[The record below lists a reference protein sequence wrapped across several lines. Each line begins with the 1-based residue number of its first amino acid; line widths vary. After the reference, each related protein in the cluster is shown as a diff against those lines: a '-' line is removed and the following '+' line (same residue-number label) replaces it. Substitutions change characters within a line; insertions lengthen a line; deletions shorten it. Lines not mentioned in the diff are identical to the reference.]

1 MVTNSASRRDSDQA
15 AVLVTGGAG
24 FIGKSVVSNMASN
37 GQTVVSMYHHRL
49 PEPLA
54 NVYPVCSDMGSSEL
68 IAAPLRGVETVVHL
82 AWQGN
87 FIGPNEQIQWSLESD
102 KLGPNIDALKNLIN
116 AMERVGTKRIVFLS
130 PIGAGR
136 NASSPYLQEKYLAEF
151 FILNSKIPEKII
163 IRSSIVC
170 GGSND
175 RFLRSILRVM
185 QFPAFY
191 PVPTSKET
199 LRPVHIQDL
208 VSLLSKVAVT
218 EDFSGSAAILE
229 MTGKEAYT
237 VDELFKMVS
246 ARYVKGTKIPIR
258 GPIGNSLLPLFE
270 RESKAATHDST
281 IKLKHYLTLGNT
293 VDSGIELDNP
303 LSSFFP
309 KDIHSFKDTLAE
321 NQSP

>member
-1 MVTNSASRRDSDQA
+1 VSSVIPKGGDQA

-24 FIGKSVVSNMASN
+24 FIGRQLVSDLAAN
-37 GQTVVSMYHHRL
+37 GQTVVSMYHHKL

-54 NVYPVCSDMGSSEL
+54 NVYPVCSDMGSSDL

-87 FIGPNEQIQWSLESD
+87 FVGPSEQVQWNLDSE
-102 KLGPNIDALKNLIN
+102 KLGPNIASLKNLIS

-130 PIGAGR
+130 PIGASR
-136 NASSPYLQEKYLAEF
+136 KAVAPYLQEKYLAEF

-163 IRSSIVC
+163 IRSSLVC

-185 QFPAFY
+185 QFPAVY
-191 PVPTSKET
+191 PVPMAKKTV
-199 LRPVHIQDL
+199 RPVHVKDL

-218 EDFSGSAAILE
+218 DDFSGAAAILE
-229 MTGKEAYT
+229 MVGKEAYT
-237 VDELFKMVS
+237 VDELFKLVS
-246 ARYVKGTKIPIR
+246 ARYVKGTKIPLR
-258 GPIGNSLLPLFE
+258 GPIGDSLLPLFE
-270 RESKAATHDST
+270 RESKPQTHEPT

-293 VDSGIELDNP
+293 TDIGIELDNP
-303 LSSFFP
+303 LSGFFP